1 MARKRAKRK
10 RKKSNRKI
18 KANSA
23 HASLCV
29 LAPLITGRKI
39 FDHIHQMVKIPQ
51 KKVDYSP
58 SDKLVFVVIG
68 IMSGCEAVF
77 DLNRQL
83 RVDRPLLRAFGYE
96 KCADQS
102 VTQDTLNAATEQN
115 VQQLEVALKAI
126 WDGNNLT
133 IPLLDKAQKEDRVVT
148 VDMDLSGMP
157 ASKKAEGAEK
167 GYFAGKRNIYGRQL
181 ARVLIPETQE
191 IVTESLYSGKKTS
204 CKAFKDLVQKMERTL
219 SLETK
224 AQRRLIRLRLDGG
237 FGTDENINYALW
249 RDYHLLVKMYSGN
262 RARVLAKSVQEW
274 VDISPGPDNRPRQ
287 AGWVSA
293 PHRYCR
299 KTRQLV
305 IRMPKKKGDG
315 YKHSVL
321 VTTDMNADS
330 YAIVSDYDGRSG
342 VPESTFCQDNQG
354 LGNRKRRKRGFVAQ
368 QILMLLTQLAHNL
381 IRWMQNW
388 LTKAMESSAKYSTSA
403 MSSSATSSSDDWW
416 VPASAPIPSDAD
428 LAIAT
433 LNSFGMK
440 RFVRQVLCLSGV
452 VVVRKR
458 KVRQVKF
465 NPLYPL
471 ISRITIAFEALLT
484 PYGIAVSLYEI

>member
-1 MARKRAKRK
+1 MAKKRIKRR
-10 RKKSNRKI
+10 RKKSNKKI
-18 KANSA
+18 MANSA
-23 HASLCV
+23 HASLSA

-39 FDHIHQMVKIPQ
+39 FDYIHEGVKIPQ
-51 KKVDYSP
+51 KEVDYSP

-77 DLNRQL
+77 DLNQNL
-83 RVDRPLLRAFGYE
+83 RVDKLLLHAFGYE

-102 VTQDTLNAATEQN
+102 VIQDTLNAAIGEN
-115 VQQLEVALKAI
+115 VQQLEWALKAI
-126 WDGNNLT
+126 WDENNLT
-133 IPLLDKAQKEDRVVT
+133 IPLLEKAQKEGGVVT

-181 ARVLIPETQE
+181 ARVLIPKTQE

-204 CKAFKDLVQKMERTL
+204 CKVFKAMVHKMERIL
-219 SLETK
+219 SLETRD
-224 AQRRLIRLRLDGG
+224 QRKLIRLRLDGG

-249 RDYHLLVKMYSGN
+249 LDYHLLVKMYSGN
-262 RARVLAKSVQEW
+262 RAKVLAKSFQDW
-274 VDISPGPDNRPRQ
+274 VDISPGPNNRPRQ
-287 AGWVSA
+287 AGWVSM

-299 KTRQLV
+299 KTRQLA

-315 YKHSVL
+315 YQYSVV
-321 VTTDMNADS
+321 VTTDMNADMH
-330 YAIVSDYDGRSG
+330 ATVRDYDGRSG

-368 QILMLLTQLAHNL
+368 QMLILLTQLAHNL
-381 IRWMQNW
+381 IRWMQSW
-388 LTKAMESSAKYSTSA
+388 LTKAMESMAKYSTSA
-403 MSSSATSSSDDWW
+403 SSETNSDDWW
-416 VPASAPIPSDAD
+416 VPASDPAPSDAD
-428 LAIAT
+428 LARAT

-440 RFVRQVLCLSGV
+440 RFVHQVLCLSGV
-452 VVVRKR
+452 VVVRKG
-458 KVRQVKF
+458 KVRQVKL

-471 ISRITIAFEALLT
+471 ISRMALAFEALLK